1 MCGYEIYKVKKNV
14 LYFIH
19 LSLEV
24 VNNVVLYMR
33 YWLSVRSRR
42 LDFGQVF
49 FFAIFI
55 YQDEV
60 SHLDRTKLANKRFI
74 VCLLP
79 KRELLLTGQTRKIPS
94 ILPVRVAN

>member
-1 MCGYEIYKVKKNV
+1 MSYV
-14 LYFIH
+14 IH

-24 VNNVVLYMR
+24 VNNVVLDMR

-42 LDFGQVF
+42 LDFGQVLF
-49 FFAIFI
+49 FFCIFI

-74 VCLLP
+74 ICLLP
-79 KRELLLTGQTRKIPS
+79 ERELFLGGQTRKIPS